1 MANLSITYPKRD
13 RGMLCSIELNEPKLA
28 YRRQPDQ
35 KPDVRCLELIARDE
49 PSPANNPAENRSL
62 ENVIR

>member
-1 MANLSITYPKRD
+1 
-13 RGMLCSIELNEPKLA
+13 MLCSIELNEPKLA